1 MTAAAGQVRPDQ
13 RARRPELVVG
23 VTGGIGSG
31 KSTVGRLFQ
40 ERGADLV
47 DTDEIAHELT
57 RPKQPALQEIAARLG
72 RAYLEADGTLDRAGL
87 RARVFS
93 DSAARRDLE
102 AILHPMIRREVEARV
117 RASPGP
123 YVLVLVP
130 LLVETGG
137 YHDLMDRV
145 LVVDCDEQL
154 QVQRAMQRSGLTED
168 QVRAVMQ
175 AQASR
180 TARLALADDV
190 VNNDGS
196 LAHLA
201 RQVEALDARYRAPAR
216 VA

>member
-1 MTAAAGQVRPDQ
+1 MTAAAGQ
-13 RARRPELVVG
+13 ARPEQRTGRAKLVVG

-47 DTDEIAHELT
+47 DTDDIAHELT
-57 RPKQPALQEIAARLG
+57 GPKQPALQEIAARLG
-72 RAYLEADGTLDRAGL
+72 RACLAADGTLNRAEV
-87 RARVFS
+87 RARVFA

-102 AILHPMIRREVEARV
+102 AILHPMIRREVETRV
-117 RASPGP
+117 RATPGP

-130 LLVETGG
+130 LLVETGS

-154 QVQRAMQRSGLTED
+154 QVQRAMQRSGLTQD

-175 AQASR
+175 AQVSR
-180 TARLALADDV
+180 AARLALADDV
-190 VNNDGS
+190 LNNDGS
-196 LAHLA
+196 LAQLA
-201 RQVEALDARYRAPAR
+201 RQVETLDDRYRALAR
-216 VA
+216 AA